1 MVKYCCILFLTS
13 FFCFSQTEETIMS
26 GNSKLHYKTFGSGKP
41 ILIINGGPGMN
52 CEGFGGIAQELAKM
66 EYQTIIYDQRGTGK
80 STVENV
86 NSESITMDLMV
97 QDIENLRKHLKIKQW
112 SIFGH
117 SFGGIMA
124 AYYATK
130 HPETIEKLVFSSSG
144 GVNMKFT
151 SYVQERLNNNLTK
164 SQKDSLSFFQKKLD
178 DGDTSVETLKQRAKY
193 LANAYV
199 FDKSKAPII
208 AERLTQIK
216 FEINR
221 LVFQDLRK
229 INFDCANLFKNFKK
243 PVLVLQGKNDIIT
256 TETAQEIAKAFSNSK
271 LILLDNCGHYGWLD
285 AKENYLKSIN
295 QFLKDQ

>member
-1 MVKYCCILFLTS
+1 MTKYCCILFLTT
-13 FFCFSQTEETIMS
+13 FFCFSQTEEIITS

-80 STVENV
+80 SIVENI

-97 QDIENLRKHLKIKQW
+97 EDIENLRKHLKIKQW
-112 SIFGH
+112 TIFGH

-124 AYYATK
+124 SYYATK
-130 HPETIEKLVFSSSG
+130 HPETIEKLLFSSSG
-144 GVNMKFT
+144 GLNMNFT

-164 SQKDSLSFFQKKLD
+164 IQRDSLGYFQNKLD
-178 DGDTSVETLKQRAKY
+178 EGDTSFETLKLRAKY

-229 INFDCANLFKNFKK
+229 IKFDCTNSFKNFKK
-243 PVLVLQGKNDIIT
+243 PVLVLQGKNDIIS
-256 TETAQEIAKAFSNSK
+256 TETAQEITNAFPNSK

-285 AKENYLKSIN
+285 AKDHYLKSIN

>member
-1 MVKYCCILFLTS
+1 MTKYCCILFLTT
-13 FFCFSQTEETIMS
+13 FFCFSQTEEIITS

-80 STVENV
+80 STVENI

-97 QDIENLRKHLKIKQW
+97 EDIENLRKHLKIKQW
-112 SIFGH
+112 TIFGH

-124 AYYATK
+124 SYYATK
-130 HPETIEKLVFSSSG
+130 HPETIEKLLFSSSG
-144 GVNMKFT
+144 GLNMNFT

-164 SQKDSLSFFQKKLD
+164 IQRDSLGYFQNKLD
-178 DGDTSVETLKQRAKY
+178 EGDTSFETLKLRAKY

-229 INFDCANLFKNFKK
+229 IKFDCTNSFKNFKK
-243 PVLVLQGKNDIIT
+243 PVLVLQGKNDIIS
-256 TETAQEIAKAFSNSK
+256 TETAQEITNAFPNSK

-285 AKENYLKSIN
+285 AKDHYLKSIN